1 MNITRNKKLIICGLV
16 SASLIAGTALLVNKG
31 AAFYTVE
38 AGDAHT
44 PSCIFNHYDKVDAT
58 YNKHGS
64 KEFWAC
70 CNHPGKHLFA
80 APEVG
85 TVVDKGQ
92 LDGLYFD
99 ELVLGDDRYIPSL
112 YEDMDVLYDTKE
124 NFYVPQNYTPTY
136 THTVNQLDATYGSYV
151 HYDIASSQDAHNPKE
166 NILWFKP
173 DSNTPIDAKQ
183 YSAIIFYFKSNQTID
198 NLQIRKESYDVI
210 VDSMKIE
217 ANTWTK
223 IEVPVSEKTATL
235 DDIGFASWGERK
247 NLQWNVTSMYG
258 VKKAINQE
266 TVFDVSN
273 ELNTYVPQN
282 YSSPAGK
289 MEISKKVDPTIGTYS
304 CIDIKESNN
313 QGILWFKARIND
325 KDVAEDQRDSLVRA
339 ISLSKYSSVYF
350 YIKSSVAID
359 NLEIKNDAWETGA
372 YKGMKLAADTW
383 TKIEI
388 NVDDIYSRLIDIA
401 PASWGNDIPRTNIV
415 WSIGSIYGILK

>member
-1 MNITRNKKLIICGLV
+1 MNITRNKKLIIIGLV

-31 AAFYTVE
+31 AAFYTVQ

-85 TVVDKGQ
+85 TVVDKGP
-92 LDGLYFD
+92 LDGIYFD

-112 YEDMDVLYDTKE
+112 YEDMDVLYDTKAQH
-124 NFYVPQNYTPTY
+124 YVHQVYVPTY
-136 THTVNQLDATYGSYV
+136 TYTKNQLDATYGSYV
-151 HYDIASSQDAHNPKE
+151 KYDISSSQDANNPNE
-166 NILWFKP
+166 NVLWFKP

-258 VKKAINQE
+258 VKKEFVAE
-266 TVFDVSN
+266 YTGELVFDASKYQY
-273 ELNTYVPQN
+273 TPQKSSYV
-282 YSSPAGK
+282 GL
-289 MEISKKVDPTIGTYS
+289 EINNDKPNPSIGACSTI
-304 CIDIKESNN
+304 KFAES
-313 QGILWFKARIND
+313 GDWIWFKPFTG
-325 KDVAEDQRDSLVRA
+325 DVSLT
-339 ISLSKYSSVYF
+339 KYSSVYF
-350 YIKSSVAID
+350 YIKSNIELAGFGVFNHD
-359 NLEIKNDAWETGA
+359 YQCVNIKST
-372 YKGMKLAADTW
+372 LAANTW
-383 TKIEI
+383 TKVEVKISDSTPKLE
-388 NVDDIYSRLIDIA
+388 DIA
-401 PASWGNDIPRTNIV
+401 PGQWGDSNRKGVELI
-415 WSIGSIYGILK
+415 IGSIYGILK

>member
-70 CNHPGKHLFA
+70 CNHPGKHLFT

-85 TVVDKGQ
+85 TVVDKGP

-112 YEDMDVLYDTKE
+112 YEDMDVLYDTKAQY
-124 NFYVPQNYTPTY
+124 YVPQNYTPTY

-151 HYDIASSQDAHNPKE
+151 YYDIVSSQDAHNPKE

-198 NLQIRKESYDVI
+198 NLQIRKEANHEII

-223 IEVPVSEKTATL
+223 IEVPVSEKTVNL

-247 NLQWNVTSMYG
+247 NLEWNVTSMYG
-258 VKKAINQE
+258 VKKEFVAE
-266 TVFDVSN
+266 YTGELVFDASKYQYTPQKSSYEGLVVNNDEPNSSIGACCTVKFAKAK
-273 ELNTYVPQN
+273 LNDW
-282 YSSPAGK
+282 
-289 MEISKKVDPTIGTYS
+289 I
-304 CIDIKESNN
+304 
-313 QGILWFKARIND
+313 WFKPFTG
-325 KDVAEDQRDSLVRA
+325 DVSLV
-339 ISLSKYSSVYF
+339 KYSSVYF
-350 YIKSSVAID
+350 YIKSNIELPGFGVYNHD
-359 NLEIKNDAWETGA
+359 
-372 YKGMKLAADTW
+372 YKWANTKFTLLANTW
-383 TKIEI
+383 TKVEVKISDLTPKLE
-388 NVDDIYSRLIDIA
+388 DIA
-401 PASWGNDIPRTNIV
+401 PAQWSDSPRENV
-415 WSIGSIYGILK
+415 ELLIGSIYGILK

>member
-1 MNITRNKKLIICGLV
+1 MNITRNKKLIIIGLV

-31 AAFYTVE
+31 AAFYTVQ

-85 TVVDKGQ
+85 TVVDKGP
-92 LDGLYFD
+92 LDGIYFD
-99 ELVLGDDRYIPSL
+99 DLVLGDDRYIPSL

-258 VKKAINQE
+258 VKKEFVAE
-266 TVFDVSN
+266 YTGELVFDASKYQY
-273 ELNTYVPQN
+273 TPQKSSYV
-282 YSSPAGK
+282 GL
-289 MEISKKVDPTIGTYS
+289 EINNDKPNPSIGACSTI
-304 CIDIKESNN
+304 KFAES
-313 QGILWFKARIND
+313 GDWIWFKPFTG
-325 KDVAEDQRDSLVRA
+325 DVSLT
-339 ISLSKYSSVYF
+339 KYSSVYF
-350 YIKSSVAID
+350 YIKSNIELAGFGVFNHD
-359 NLEIKNDAWETGA
+359 YQCVNIKST
-372 YKGMKLAADTW
+372 LAANTW
-383 TKIEI
+383 TKVEVKISDSTPKLE
-388 NVDDIYSRLIDIA
+388 DIA
-401 PASWGNDIPRTNIV
+401 PGQWGDSNRKGVELI
-415 WSIGSIYGILK
+415 IGSIYGILK

>member
-1 MNITRNKKLIICGLV
+1 MNITRNKKLIIYGLV

-85 TVVDKGQ
+85 TVVDKGP

-124 NFYVPQNYTPTY
+124 NYYVPNNYGIADFTADKAQKDDVHGDYVRMNINEATGDAVWLRPASTDSLKNY
-136 THTVNQLDATYGSYV
+136 SSVIFYIKSNHKITNFGVSHKEDYDGVNQG
-151 HYDIASSQDAHNPKE
+151 K
-166 NILWFKP
+166 
-173 DSNTPIDAKQ
+173 
-183 YSAIIFYFKSNQTID
+183 
-198 NLQIRKESYDVI
+198 I
-210 VDSMKIE
+210 VLE
-217 ANTWTK
+217 ENTWTK
-223 IEVPVSEKTATL
+223 IEVPVSETISTVENVTF
-235 DDIGFASWGERK
+235 GSWGQK
-247 NLQWNVTSMYG
+247 TNLVWSITSMYG
-258 VKKAINQE
+258 VKKTINQE

-282 YSSPAGK
+282 YSAPAGK
-289 MEISKKVDPTIGTYS
+289 CEITKKVDPKIGTYS
-304 CIDIKESNN
+304 YIDVKESHNE
-313 QGILWFKARIND
+313 GILWFKARIND
-325 KDVAEDQRDSLVRA
+325 KDVPEDQRDSLVRA

-350 YIKSSVAID
+350 YIKSNVAID
-359 NLEIKNDAWETGA
+359 NLEIKNDDWKVGS
-372 YKGMKLAADTW
+372 YKGIKLEPNTW

-401 PASWGNDIPRTNIV
+401 PASWGSGPRTNIV

>member
-1 MNITRNKKLIICGLV
+1 MNITRNKKLIIIGLV

-31 AAFYTVE
+31 AAFYTVQ

-58 YNKHGS
+58 YNRHGS

-85 TVVDKGQ
+85 TVVDKGP

-124 NFYVPQNYTPTY
+124 NFYVPQIYVPTY
-136 THTVNQLDATYGSYV
+136 TPTVNQLDATYGTYV
-151 HYDIASSQDAHNPKE
+151 HYEIPSSQATNKPNE
-166 NILWFKP
+166 NVLWFKP
-173 DSNTPIDAKQ
+173 APKTPINANQ
-183 YSAIIFYFKSNQTID
+183 YSSIVFYFKSNQAFD
-198 NLQIRKESYDVI
+198 NLQIRKEANYEII
-210 VDSMKIE
+210 VDSMRIE

-223 IEVPVSEKTATL
+223 IEVPVSEKTVHL
-235 DDIGFASWGERK
+235 DDIGFASWSERK
-247 NLQWNVTSMYG
+247 NLEWNVTSMYG
-258 VKKAINQE
+258 VKKTINQE

-289 MEISKKVDPTIGTYS
+289 LEISKKVDPTIGTYS

-325 KDVAEDQRDSLVRA
+325 KDVADDQRDSLVRA

-350 YIKSSVAID
+350 YIKSNVAID
-359 NLEIKNDAWETGA
+359 NLEIKNDDWKTGE
-372 YKGMKLAADTW
+372 YKGINLAADTW

-388 NVDDIYSRLIDIA
+388 NVDSTYSRLIDIA
-401 PASWGNDIPRTNIV
+401 PASWGSGPRTNIV

>member
-1 MNITRNKKLIICGLV
+1 
-16 SASLIAGTALLVNKG
+16 
-31 AAFYTVE
+31 
-38 AGDAHT
+38 
-44 PSCIFNHYDKVDAT
+44 
-58 YNKHGS
+58 
-64 KEFWAC
+64 
-70 CNHPGKHLFA
+70 
-80 APEVG
+80 
-85 TVVDKGQ
+85 
-92 LDGLYFD
+92 
-99 ELVLGDDRYIPSL
+99 
-112 YEDMDVLYDTKE
+112 
-124 NFYVPQNYTPTY
+124 
-136 THTVNQLDATYGSYV
+136 
-151 HYDIASSQDAHNPKE
+151 
-166 NILWFKP
+166 
-173 DSNTPIDAKQ
+173 
-183 YSAIIFYFKSNQTID
+183 
-198 NLQIRKESYDVI
+198 
-210 VDSMKIE
+210 
-217 ANTWTK
+217 
-223 IEVPVSEKTATL
+223 
-235 DDIGFASWGERK
+235 
-247 NLQWNVTSMYG
+247 MYG
-258 VKKAINQE
+258 VKKTINQE

-289 MEISKKVDPTIGTYS
+289 LEISKKVDPTIGTYS

-401 PASWGNDIPRTNIV
+401 PASWGNDTPRTNIV

>member
-1 MNITRNKKLIICGLV
+1 MNITRNKKLIIIGLV

-31 AAFYTVE
+31 ATFYTVE
-38 AGDAHT
+38 AGDVHT
-44 PSCIFNHYDKVDAT
+44 SGCIFNHYDKVDAT

-80 APEVG
+80 APEAG
-85 TVVDKGQ
+85 TVVDKGP
-92 LDGLYFD
+92 LDGTYFD
-99 ELVLGDDRYIPSL
+99 ELALGDDRYIPSL

-124 NFYVPQNYTPTY
+124 NYYVPNQYGIADFSHNVGQIDDVYGDYVKMNINKAEEDAVWLRPASTDLLTNY
-136 THTVNQLDATYGSYV
+136 
-151 HYDIASSQDAHNPKE
+151 SSV
-166 NILWFKP
+166 
-173 DSNTPIDAKQ
+173 
-183 YSAIIFYFKSNQTID
+183 IFYIKSNQKITNFGVSHKEDYDGVSKGTIV
-198 NLQIRKESYDVI
+198 LE
-210 VDSMKIE
+210 E
-217 ANTWTK
+217 NTWTK
-223 IEVPVSEKTATL
+223 IEVPVSETISTVENVTF
-235 DDIGFASWGERK
+235 GSWGQK
-247 NLQWNVTSMYG
+247 TNLVWSITSMYG

-289 MEISKKVDPTIGTYS
+289 LEISKKVDPKIGTYS
-304 CIDIKESNN
+304 YIDVKESHNE
-313 QGILWFKARIND
+313 GILWFKARIND
-325 KDVAEDQRDSLVRA
+325 KDVPEDQRDSLVRA

-350 YIKSSVAID
+350 YIKSNVAID

-372 YKGMKLAADTW
+372 YKGIKLTADTW

-388 NVDDIYSRLIDIA
+388 NVDSTYSRLIDIA
-401 PASWGNDIPRTNIV
+401 PASWGNDSPRTNIV